1 MKISTAANLVAF
13 SCYVSSISVAADD
26 QQQRQACTSDA
37 DCTGGATVEDGPGAY
52 CSMVD
57 NTCLAAGDC
66 TALED
71 CTENLSNIFAVPM
84 CLGTMYCMEDA
95 DASSPG
101 RCVNICLG
109 TPSTCDALDACVE
122 AGLLEGE
129 CCPTTDGTFLACCF
143 ADPDNNGT
151 EEEDTVATDPEDSP
165 AEDDSLMN
173 EMMMGDADAVVPGT
187 LPEADPTEGGDNPG
201 SPVADDSPADADD
214 SIPGTMPAD
223 PDESG
228 ENPDSPVVEDDF
240 PADVDLLVPPG
251 TIIESGSIT
260 MIAIRCLA
268 DSDCNTSQ
276 DNSDYYCA
284 AGTCL
289 PQGGCLLDTDCMN
302 PSNYGIKDTKCVG
315 YLFCDTSVNLC
326 ARECTGFDCPGE
338 VPATECSVTGC
349 DTRIACQGSV
359 NCIVDNCDANCKGI
373 FFDSSG
379 TVLEECTGGKGGN
392 VNVDAA
398 STASGSSTADSTSPA
413 TDVTTTADDATTGTV
428 NDVSTPASAA
438 SVAASDTPEAAAAAS
453 SATVSIFNRV
463 NFLSASL
470 ICTMV
475 VVAMTGLV
483 VGII

>member
-101 RCVNICLG
+101 RCIYKFTRSEYSTKQHIFVSNTTFQNTMKISIAGAIVAFSYATVYADAQQQRQACTSDADCAGDATVEDGPGDYCSMVDNTCMAAGDCTGLADCTENLSNIFAVPMCLGTMYCMEDAASSSQGRCVNICLG

-151 EEEDTVATDPEDSP
+151 EEEDPVATDPDDNSP

-187 LPEADPTEGGDNPG
+187 LPEADPTEGGNNPG

-315 YLFCDTSVNLC
+315 YLFCDT
-326 ARECTGFDCPGE
+326 
-338 VPATECSVTGC
+338 
-349 DTRIACQGSV
+349 
-359 NCIVDNCDANCKGI
+359 
-373 FFDSSG
+373 
-379 TVLEECTGGKGGN
+379 
-392 VNVDAA
+392 
-398 STASGSSTADSTSPA
+398 
-413 TDVTTTADDATTGTV
+413 
-428 NDVSTPASAA
+428 
-438 SVAASDTPEAAAAAS
+438 
-453 SATVSIFNRV
+453 
-463 NFLSASL
+463 
-470 ICTMV
+470 
-475 VVAMTGLV
+475 
-483 VGII
+483 

>member
-1 MKISTAANLVAF
+1 MKISIAGAIVAF
-13 SCYVSSISVAADD
+13 SYATVYADA

-37 DCTGGATVEDGPGAY
+37 DCAGDATVEDGPGDY

-57 NTCLAAGDC
+57 NTCMAAGDC
-66 TALED
+66 TGLAD

-95 DASSPG
+95 ASSSQG

-151 EEEDTVATDPEDSP
+151 EEEDPVATDPDDNSP

-173 EMMMGDADAVVPGT
+173 EMMMGDADNAVVPGT
-187 LPEADPTEGGDNPG
+187 LPEADPTEGGNNPG